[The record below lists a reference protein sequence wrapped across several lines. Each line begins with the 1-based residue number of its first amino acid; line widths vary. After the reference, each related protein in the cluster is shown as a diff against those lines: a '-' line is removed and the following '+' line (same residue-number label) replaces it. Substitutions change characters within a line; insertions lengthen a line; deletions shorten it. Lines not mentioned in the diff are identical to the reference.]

1 MIHITYRPDKY
12 EITIKGH
19 ANSDEK
25 GKDIICAAASML
37 FYTLAACLA
46 KSPEGWFAEAPDMA
60 DYLSE
65 PERKGVSHIKCRP
78 KSDFDI
84 TVLIMY
90 QTVVTGFEQ
99 LAANYPDFVD
109 LKITQK

>member
-1 MIHITYRPDKY
+1 MINITYRPDSY
-12 EITIKGH
+12 SITIKGH
-19 ANSDEK
+19 ANFKEK
-25 GKDIICAAASML
+25 GKDIVCAAASML

-46 KSPEGWFAEAPDMA
+46 KAPDGWFAEKPDMA
-60 DYLSE
+60 DYLSD
-65 PERKGVSHIKCRP
+65 PEKKGVSHIRCTP

-90 QTVVTGFEQ
+90 QTIVTGFEQ
-99 LAANYPDFVD
+99 LAANYPDYVN